1 MKMRGRVLF
10 KEKRQSPSTG
20 QLWGLHLGERNPNG
34 QRRPILKGQ
43 RSRWLAVERARTG
56 LCVTSKAACI
66 SLQEG
71 FQDMGYKLATRGT
84 KHLKRVPTPNIS
96 ACQLVCVVKYTAW
109 SVTSHQNRTKK
120 SQQTHLGHSR
130 HPADQSPVSPTL
142 ISHCVCIQPE

>member
-1 MKMRGRVLF
+1 MGTSSWGEEPKWS
-10 KEKRQSPSTG
+10 EKAYS
-20 QLWGLHLGERNPNG
+20 
-34 QRRPILKGQ
+34 QRAKVKTPA
-43 RSRWLAVERARTG
+43 SWLAVERAGTG

-71 FQDMGYKLATRGT
+71 SRDMGHKLATRGT

-130 HPADQSPVSPTL
+130 HPADQSPCVSHFDFPP
-142 ISHCVCIQPE
+142 CVHSA

>member
-1 MKMRGRVLF
+1 MGTSSWGEEPKWSEKAYSQRAKVKMVSCGKSKDRALC
-10 KEKRQSPSTG
+10 
-20 QLWGLHLGERNPNG
+20 HLKSSLYFTAGG
-34 QRRPILKGQ
+34 
-43 RSRWLAVERARTG
+43 SR
-56 LCVTSKAACI
+56 
-66 SLQEG
+66 
-71 FQDMGYKLATRGT
+71 DMGYKLATCGT
-84 KHLKRVPTPNIS
+84 KPLKRVPTPNIS